1 MGTYIADRYK
11 CYLIGK
17 KLIDA
22 QCFKQN
28 IGTFLNGLMY
38 KQLYLELN
46 SDLYESI
53 GDEGLEIPVPKNLDT
68 VFLNY

>member
-11 CYLIGK
+11 CYLTGK
-17 KLIDA
+17 KIIEA

-28 IGTFLNGLMY
+28 LGIFLTDLMY

-46 SDLYESI
+46 
-53 GDEGLEIPVPKNLDT
+53 
-68 VFLNY
+68 